1 MVIFPVFY
9 DSAERLAMSP
19 RSLLSIISFLNL
31 FVLTVFFS
39 STANSQE
46 ATPGE
51 WKLRQKATNSVI
63 RVIADDVNSTSFRAA
78 AEMANLL
85 ARRKGLRLLPIAG
98 KGGAANI
105 SDLLYLKDVDLA
117 VVSLD
122 ALERIK
128 AENTFPNLERRVAYV
143 AKLFNEEV
151 YVLAPAQMKS
161 IRDLAGKKI
170 GVGPRDGSGD
180 FSARAIF
187 ETANVPY
194 ESVYAD
200 YPKALLE
207 LQRGELDAVVM
218 VSGKPV
224 RILEDLTNS
233 GLRLLPV
240 SFDFASKSNYVPV
253 VLKASDYPNLVPAGE
268 TVETVATQNV
278 LLSFNWKQD
287 TSRYKKV
294 ATFIDQFFPY
304 TTELAQQ
311 PNHPKW
317 REFNPSA
324 RLSDWKRVEAAEN
337 IVARLG
343 TLGTAV
349 NSCNPADLR
358 TAFNNYLADANIR
371 LTGEISKADAEKLFI
386 GFEEWVKTRSTQQ

>member
-1 MVIFPVFY
+1 
-9 DSAERLAMSP
+9 MSP

-31 FVLTVFFS
+31 FVLTAFFS

-63 RVIADDVNSTSFRAA
+63 RVIAHDVNSTSFRAA

-85 ARRKGLRLLPIAG
+85 ARREGLRLLPIAG
-98 KGGAANI
+98 KGGAGNI

-128 AENTFPNLERRVAYV
+128 AENIFPNLERRVAYV

-170 GVGPRDGSGD
+170 GVGPSDGSGD
-180 FSARAIF
+180 YSARAIF
-187 ETANVPY
+187 EAANVPY

-240 SFDFASKSNYVPV
+240 PFDFASKSNYVPV
-253 VLKASDYPNLVPAGE
+253 VLNASDYPNLVPAGE
-268 TVETVATQNV
+268 TVETIATQNV

-324 RLSDWKRVEAAEN
+324 RLSDWKRVEAAED

-349 NSCNPADLR
+349 NSCSPADLR